1 MFHQVDEV
9 YNIMG
14 TKSRATVLICFL
26 LSLFGE
32 MFAPFGIIAPLLQVS
47 FETRWGVWNLLASRS
62 CNDKR
67 G

>member
-47 FETRWGVWNLLASRS
+47 FETPWGSEIY
-62 CNDKR
+62 
-67 G
+67 